1 MRVVLTD
8 YSGTI
13 VLVVAFLFLFAL
25 YLSWTATRLDRLH
38 LRLDAAKVALDA
50 QLVRR
55 ASVTLE
61 LAQSGVL
68 DPATSLL
75 LATAAREARDAQ
87 DEARD
92 AQEEDRETA
101 ESSLTRDLRA
111 AFDEPEQIAQ
121 VRSTLVGPEL
131 LDELATAA
139 KRVQLARQFY
149 NESVRTVRQLR
160 SHRLVRAFRLAGRAP
175 DKPNFDI
182 DDTPPDFSRK

>member
-8 YSGTI
+8 YSGTFVLI
-13 VLVVAFLFLFAL
+13 VVLLLLFGF
-25 YLSWTATRLDRLH
+25 YLSWTANRLDRLH
-38 LRLDAAKVALDA
+38 LRLDAAKVALDG

-75 LATAAREARDAQ
+75 LATAAREARDAG
-87 DEARD
+87 DE
-92 AQEEDRETA
+92 ERETA
-101 ESSLTRDLRA
+101 ESALTRDLRA
-111 AFDEPEQIAQ
+111 AFDEPEQLTE
-121 VRSTLVGPEL
+121 VRATLVGPAL
-131 LDELATAA
+131 LDELATSA

-182 DDTPPDFSRK
+182 DDTPPDLARK

>member
-13 VLVVAFLFLFAL
+13 VLAIALLFLFAL

-38 LRLDAAKVALDA
+38 LRLDAAKIALDA

-87 DEARD
+87 DE
-92 AQEEDRETA
+92 ERETA
-101 ESSLTRDLRA
+101 ESVLTRDLRA
-111 AFDEPEQIAQ
+111 VFDEAEQVAY
-121 VRSTLVGPEL
+121 VRGTRVGPPL
-131 LDELATAA
+131 LDELAIAA
-139 KRVQLARQFY
+139 KRVQLSRQFY

-182 DDTPPDFSRK
+182 DDTPPEFARK